1 MPGARKSI
9 LPCRV
14 IIWSKHER
22 IGVVIPSGA
31 QSRNPVT
38 STADGMFESP
48 ASFIEFRYG
57 DFARHDN
64 LI

>member
-22 IGVVIPSGA
+22 IHLVIPSGA
-31 QSRNPVT
+31 QRSRGT
-38 STADGMFESP
+38 DGMFESP
-48 ASFIEFRYG
+48 ASCIEFRYG
-57 DFARHDN
+57 DFARHDD